1 MTVRTTVNCSLL
13 LMALAIPGA
22 ASAQGAR
29 LQLDHLNR
37 LAEKATET
45 VDVSADPAM
54 LKQAA
59 GFLSG
64 KGSDTEQFHRLIN
77 GITGIYVKSFEFD
90 TPNAYTESD
99 VEAVRKQVS
108 GPGWSRV
115 VSVREKRELTEIYF
129 WKDKDTNGG
138 LVVIS
143 AEPNELT
150 VVNIVG
156 RVDLA
161 SLGALGS
168 MIPKLPGA
176 IKGNTKVVI

>member
-1 MTVRTTVNCSLL
+1 MNPRTIASYCLL
-13 LMALAIPGA
+13 LTALLLPRA

-29 LQLDHLNR
+29 LKLDHLNR
-37 LAEKATET
+37 LADKATET
-45 VDVSADPAM
+45 VDVTADTAM

-59 GFLSG
+59 GFLAG
-64 KGSDTEQFHRLIN
+64 KGTDTEKLHQLLD

-90 TPNAYTESD
+90 TPGAYTESD
-99 VEAVRKQVS
+99 IDIIRKQVS

-129 WKDKDTNGG
+129 WKERDTNGG
-138 LVVIS
+138 MVVIS
-143 AEPNELT
+143 AEENELT

-161 SLGALGS
+161 SLGALGP

-176 IKGNTKVVI
+176 MGKSK